1 MALHAVASIP
11 NRNELSESIANHF
24 SSPEPVQM
32 GAEIRRMDAIGI
44 GKFVVAQYPHLARTR
59 LWHRS
64 GHFTVLDQSEKTPY
78 QR

>member
-1 MALHAVASIP
+1 
-11 NRNELSESIANHF
+11 
-24 SSPEPVQM
+24 M